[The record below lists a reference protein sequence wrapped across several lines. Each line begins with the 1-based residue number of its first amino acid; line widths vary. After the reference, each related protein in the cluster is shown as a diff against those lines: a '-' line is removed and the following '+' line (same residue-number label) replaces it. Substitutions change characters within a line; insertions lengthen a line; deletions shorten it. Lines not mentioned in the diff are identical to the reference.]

1 MDLTIYESISNRIK
15 FLQGIYKDKIDQK
28 ADVEELVDK
37 LREENDILNK
47 VEKVIKFLMDKL
59 VQKDLSKLDALITY
73 GLKTVYSD
81 RDLIFNSEVMER
93 GKKMWIDLQTIY
105 NGQKIDQ
112 RSKSSVHVIESFL
125 LRLLCIIK
133 LKRSRLLL
141 LDETFSSVDPG
152 YIENLSQL
160 ILQLCK
166 KLDIDVFLVTHN
178 AGFIDYATHSYR
190 ITKKDKNI
198 EVIKVK

>member
-1 MDLTIYESISNRIK
+1 MDLTIYESVSNRIK
-15 FLQGIYKDKIDQK
+15 FLQGVFKDKTDQK
-28 ADVEELVDK
+28 NDAEELVTK
-37 LREENDILNK
+37 LREEKDILDK

-59 VQKDLSKLDALITY
+59 VQKDLTKLDALITY

-81 RDLIFNSEVMER
+81 RDLIFKSEIMER

-133 LKRSRLLL
+133 LKRARLLL
-141 LDETFSSVDPG
+141 HDETFSAVDPG
-152 YIENLSQL
+152 YIENLSLL

-166 KLDIDVFLVTHN
+166 KLDLDVFLVTHN
-178 AGFIDYATHSYR
+178 VGFIDYATHSYR
-190 ITKKDKNI
+190 IAKNDNNVEI
-198 EVIKVK
+198 IKVK

>member
-1 MDLTIYESISNRIK
+1 MDLTLYESVSNRIK
-15 FLQGIYKDKIDQK
+15 FLQGVYKDKIDQK
-28 ADVEELVDK
+28 ENVEEIVIK
-37 LREENDILNK
+37 LREEKDLLDK
-47 VEKVIKFLMDKL
+47 VEKIIKFLMDKL
-59 VQKDLSKLDALITY
+59 VKKDLSKLDALISY

-81 RDLIFNSEVMER
+81 RDLIFKSEVMER
-93 GKKMWIDLQTIY
+93 GKKLWIDLQTIY
-105 NGQKIDQ
+105 NGKKIDQ

-133 LKRSRLLL
+133 LKRARFLLQ
-141 LDETFSSVDPG
+141 DETFSAVDPG
-152 YIENLSQL
+152 YIENLSLL

-190 ITKKDKNI
+190 IAKNNKKI
-198 EVIKVK
+198 EVIKIK